1 MNIQRSKAF
10 DNEKYLAEQSEAI
23 LQRAA
28 EFDDKLYIE
37 FGGKLGLDC
46 HAARVL
52 PGYDP
57 DVKLKLLQRLKDQA
71 EIVICVHAGAI
82 EQRKVRADLGIGYDE
97 DTMRIIDHLKRWG
110 LMVNSVVV
118 TRYDDQKAV
127 QNFMK
132 CLSRRGLSVYAHR
145 AIHGY
150 PTDIDTIVSDA
161 GYGAN
166 AYIETTRP
174 IVIVT
179 GPGPS
184 SGKMGTCLSQV
195 YHEHKRG
202 VNAGYAKFETFPIW
216 NLPLKH
222 PVNLAYEAATADLG
236 DMNMVDP
243 FHLDAT
249 GTIATNYNRDVE
261 IFPVVRRI
269 CAKIMSP
276 ERLYRSPTDM
286 GINRAGFAITDDEK
300 VREAAVQEIIRRYFR
315 YNSDYAKGMVDQNTV
330 EKIKLLMDEVGVPE
344 TARNVVLPAR
354 EAAKDAAKV
363 PGKGN
368 NNVFCGAALEL
379 ADGTIITG
387 KNSPILHAASSC
399 VLNAIKY
406 LAKLPDELFL
416 IAPDVIDS
424 VGRLKKEVLKN
435 RRISLD
441 LSETLVALAVSMPTN
456 PSARLAMKKLSGL
469 AGCEMHLSHIPTPG
483 DEAGLRKLGI
493 NLTSDANYAG
503 NELFED

>member
-1 MNIQRSKAF
+1 MK
-10 DNEKYLAEQSEAI
+10 I
-23 LQRAA
+23 LQ
-28 EFDDKLYIE
+28 
-37 FGGKLGLDC
+37 
-46 HAARVL
+46 
-52 PGYDP
+52 
-57 DVKLKLLQRLKDQA
+57 KLKDKA

-82 EQRKVRADLGIGYDE
+82 EQRKVRADLGIGYDD
-97 DTMRIIDHLKRWG
+97 DTMRIIDHLKSWG

-118 TRYDDQKAV
+118 TRYNDQKAV

-132 CLSRRGLSVYAHR
+132 KLSRRGLAVYAHR
-145 AIHGY
+145 AIQGY
-150 PTDIDTIVSDA
+150 PTDVDTIVSDA

-202 VNAGYAKFETFPIW
+202 VQAGYAKFETFPIW

-222 PVNLAYEAATADLG
+222 PVNIAYEAATADIG
-236 DMNMVDP
+236 DKNMVDP
-243 FHLDAT
+243 FHLEAT
-249 GTIATNYNRDVE
+249 GEVATNYNRDVE

-276 ERLYRSPTDM
+276 DRLYRSPTDM
-286 GINRAGFAITDDEK
+286 GVNRAGFAITDDAA
-300 VREAAVQEIIRRYFR
+300 VREAAIQEIIRRYFR
-315 YNSDYAKGMVDQNTV
+315 YNSDYARGMTDTATL
-330 EKIKLLMDEVGVPE
+330 ERIKLLMDEVDVKE
-344 TARNVVLPAR
+344 TARRVVLPAR
-354 EAAKDAAKV
+354 EAAMEAAKIA
-363 PGKGN
+363 GKGN

-399 VLNAIKY
+399 VLNAIKH
-406 LAKLPDELFL
+406 LAKLPDELYL

-424 VGRLKKEVLKN
+424 VGKLKKEVLKS

-441 LSETLVALAVSMPTN
+441 LSETLVALAVSMPSN
-456 PSARLAMKKLSGL
+456 PSARLAMKKLSEL
-469 AGCEMHLSHIPTPG
+469 ADCEMHLSHIPTPG

-503 NELFED
+503 TELFVD